1 MISSWIGECLMTMA
15 ICLKRVQF
23 SGGDGEANLMYYGT
37 SQASYES
44 SHELKSNEDA
54 NDWTDLIEFIDFI
67 NNSSDIE
74 FETEH
79 NHLDLGP
86 FLSSAAL
93 DNIFSNL
100 DSYTQ
105 SARNYYIYHQENGNG
120 LNGMQMRHSE
130 AMASL
135 GGRIPRL
142 SI

>member
-1 MISSWIGECLMTMA
+1 
-15 ICLKRVQF
+15 
-23 SGGDGEANLMYYGT
+23 MYYGT

-44 SHELKSNEDA
+44 SYELKSNEDA

-74 FETEH
+74 FETELQ

-86 FLSSAAL
+86 FLSSVAL

-105 SARNYYIYHQENGNG
+105 SARNYYIYHN
-120 LNGMQMRHSE
+120 LGMGKWQWIKWDANE
-130 AMASL
+130 AFGSY
-135 GGRIPRL
+135 GFFESKIPRL